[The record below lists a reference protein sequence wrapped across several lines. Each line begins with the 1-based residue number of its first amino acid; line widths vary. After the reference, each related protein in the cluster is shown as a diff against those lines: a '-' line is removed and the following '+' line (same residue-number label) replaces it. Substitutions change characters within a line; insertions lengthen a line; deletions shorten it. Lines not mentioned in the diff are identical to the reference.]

1 MDKVEQLST
10 YDPARTAEIMQR
22 KGWHKDEDGF
32 WSKDG
37 TRLKIVVDVFPN
49 LFQDFTP
56 VLIEQLRQAGF
67 DASFRATNDAYTRM
81 TQGTAR
87 AFVMGHA
94 ASVRDPYFTL
104 RLYHS
109 RFVQPTAP
117 QPSTSGVG
125 EMRNSTRSSI
135 AWQRSRRTTR
145 SWSRSSAER
154 WISGCANCLRSR

>member
-1 MDKVEQLST
+1 
-10 YDPARTAEIMQR
+10 MQR

-81 TQGTAR
+81 TQGTAW
-87 AFVMGHA
+87 AFVVGHA

-109 RFVQPTAP
+109 RFVQPTG
-117 QPSTSGVG
+117 T
-125 EMRNSTRSSI
+125 
-135 AWQRSRRTTR
+135 
-145 SWSRSSAER
+145 SAEHFWR
-154 WISGCANCLRSR
+154 WKNEEFDAIVDRMAEVAPEDPELVALFRKAMDIWLRELPSIPLIQWYHRIPHNETY